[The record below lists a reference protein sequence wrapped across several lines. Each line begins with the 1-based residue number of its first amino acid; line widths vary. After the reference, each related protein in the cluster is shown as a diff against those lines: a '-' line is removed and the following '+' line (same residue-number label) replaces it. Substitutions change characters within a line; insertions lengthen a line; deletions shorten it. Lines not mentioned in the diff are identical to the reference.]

1 MGADDVG
8 LQLREI
14 ELHIDIVPC
23 GAETVETALGDLFGD
38 ENSCHRDHRYR
49 RRGGL
54 RSPLNNSFT
63 DRALPRLLG
72 FAVVGPRSADVERWF
87 IRRGVP
93 HFIDD
98 YAATTDIWTRSLP
111 LLLVAYVARGF
122 NALDI
127 YEWSWQ
133 RNVVAGF
140 AVIVVLVVGWAL
152 TDLVRG
158 RPPFRPPDVLGT
170 PELAAFILGPAVPSA
185 LFGQW
190 GDAVQSMIEGAAV
203 LAVIYLVTSYAVFAM
218 LGWALRRSA
227 AQLAT
232 LSRLVV
238 RALPLLLLFTTFLFI
253 NAEVW
258 QVAGTLVGAPYIAT
272 LTIFFLL
279 GAVFVL
285 SRVPALMRGMAT
297 FDDWSE
303 VATLVADTPA
313 AALNGPSSGAVPNL
327 PLTVRQKLNVGLVTV
342 FSQALQITFVALLLT
357 SFFVLFGFL
366 AIPEST
372 AEGWTTLDQVHV
384 IGTWRISGRD
394 LVVTEPLLRV
404 SGFLG
409 AFTGMYFTVVQS
421 TDATYRDEFAED
433 VAPQIREALA
443 VRLAYKAHRVASTS
457 S

>member
-1 MGADDVG
+1 MGA
-8 LQLREI
+8 
-14 ELHIDIVPC
+14 
-23 GAETVETALGDLFGD
+23 
-38 ENSCHRDHRYR
+38 
-49 RRGGL
+49 
-54 RSPLNNSFT
+54 
-63 DRALPRLLG
+63 
-72 FAVVGPRSADVERWF
+72 RSADVERWF

-111 LLLVAYVARGF
+111 FLLIAYVARGL
-122 NALDI
+122 NALDLHH
-127 YEWSWQ
+127 WSWQ
-133 RNVVAGF
+133 RNVVAAV
-140 AVIVVLVVGWAL
+140 AVIVVLLVGWGL
-152 TDLVRG
+152 TDVARG
-158 RPPFRPPDVLGT
+158 RPLFHAPGVLGT
-170 PELAAFILGPAVPSA
+170 PELAAFIVGPAVPSV

-190 GDAVQSMIEGAAV
+190 RDAVESMIEGAAV
-203 LAVIYLVTSYAVFAM
+203 LAVIYLATSYAVLALM
-218 LGWALRRSA
+218 GWALRRSA

-232 LSRLVV
+232 LASLVV

-258 QVAGTLVGAPYIAT
+258 QVSGELVGPPYIAT

-285 SRVPALMRGMAT
+285 SRVPALMRGLAS
-297 FDDWSE
+297 FENWDE
-303 VATLVADTPA
+303 VAELVAHTPA
-313 AALNGPSSGAVPNL
+313 AALGGPRTGPIPDL

-342 FSQALQITFVALLLT
+342 FSQALQITFVAVLLT

-366 AIPEST
+366 AISEAT
-372 AEGWTTLDQVHV
+372 AQYWTTLDDVNVLVSWHV
-384 IGTWRISGRD
+384 SGRT
-394 LVVTEPLLRV
+394 LVITEPLLRV

-443 VRLAYKAHRVASTS
+443 VRLAYKAHRLAAGAP
-457 S
+457 